1 MFNTIATVKVKNDAG
16 KVIASQDYQKVVFD
30 GIELV
35 EGKVNPG
42 PSIETL
48 LSDAIEY
55 FQEFV
60 GADGNGV
67 VEMLKAATYAHDL
80 DRRAKIRGTLV
91 SAIEGPDKAI
101 EKQVKQYMIGRAASG
116 KPVTEAV
123 ARERVKRLMEE
134 ED

>member
-16 KVIASQDYQKVVFD
+16 KVVASQDYDKVVFD

-35 EGKVNPG
+35 DGKVNPG
-42 PSIETL
+42 TDIEGL
-48 LSDAIEY
+48 LGAAIAY

-60 GADGNGV
+60 GAEGSGV
-67 VEMLKAATYAHDL
+67 LEMLKAATYAHDL

-101 EKQVKQYMIGRAASG
+101 EKQVKAYMAGRAASG

-123 ARERVKRLMEE
+123 ARERVKRMMEE